1 MDARQKRRKSQSAN
15 EEHFENC
22 KQEQQKPPKTKQQTL
37 RTLLQTNTNATLIEL
52 RTTNASTWDS
62 YACSKGRHRW
72 ARLDPALQQPCER
85 HQNATNKHTLNAKRH
100 KRRHTRN
107 TLMTR
112 LLLLV
117 VNYVKLHLTVFK
129 LEITFTLLHLLTLLQ
144 LYRKLIK
151 CSIYRTLVLF
161 TFLISIFIL
170 LRSKGL
176 IQCNSSLPNSF
187 VTLVTNMFLIQI
199 KHLQLQ
205 FSDFE
210 AC

>member
-1 MDARQKRRKSQSAN
+1 MDARQKRRKIPVSKRRTLREVQTGTAKVT
-15 EEHFENC
+15 E
-22 KQEQQKPPKTKQQTL
+22 TKQQTL

-62 YACSKGRHRW
+62 YTCTKGRHRW

-117 VNYVKLHLTVFK
+117 VNYVKLHLTVSCKVRVK
-129 LEITFTLLHLLTLLQ
+129 LA
-144 LYRKLIK
+144 K
-151 CSIYRTLVLF
+151 IYTQRLET
-161 TFLISIFIL
+161 
-170 LRSKGL
+170 
-176 IQCNSSLPNSF
+176 SS
-187 VTLVTNMFLIQI
+187 
-199 KHLQLQ
+199 
-205 FSDFE
+205 
-210 AC
+210 